1 MPGRVAPGA
10 VTPPRPEP
18 PSASWL
24 RFHDLLPESFE
35 PLGGD
40 VSPRTYA
47 RARRADGTVVIVAS
61 YPEHQRDV
69 FHRFLATTE
78 LFENAELRVPKIF
91 ASDEEELRMVLEDV
105 GAQTLYELSPRPWAE
120 RLPHYLHAADLARRI
135 GELPAAEVHD
145 LNPVLDGAA
154 LRRELDQT
162 RDRFWR
168 PQGLLSK
175 PLETRFEAFLD
186 TLCEH
191 IDQEPRCPNH
201 RDYMVRNLVPIPSE
215 GPNQLAILDHQDLRL
230 APASYDL
237 ASLLNDSHFP
247 PSEIEAA
254 ILARVLPKDADLLSY
269 RRCAVQRT
277 LKAIGT
283 FAAFAHRGFP
293 KHLPLIPPTLGRCL
307 EQMEQLPEGEGL
319 VGELR
324 GAVVGVD
331 TDR

>member
-1 MPGRVAPGA
+1 
-10 VTPPRPEP
+10 
-18 PSASWL
+18 
-24 RFHDLLPESFE
+24 LPESFE

-47 RARRADGTVVIVAS
+47 RARRSDGAPVIVAS
-61 YPEHQRDV
+61 YPEPQRDV

-78 LFENAELRVPKIF
+78 LFQSAQLRVPAIL
-91 ASDEEELRMVLEDV
+91 AADEGELRMVLEDV
-105 GAQTLYELSPRPWAE
+105 GSRTLYELPERTWEE
-120 RLPHYLHAADLARRI
+120 RLPPYLHAADLARRI
-135 GELPAAEVHD
+135 GELPEAQVRD
-145 LNPVLDGAA
+145 LNPILDGAA
-154 LRRELDQT
+154 LRRELHQT
-162 RDRFWR
+162 RDHFWR

-175 PLETRFEAFLD
+175 SLESRFEAFLD

-191 IDQEPRCPNH
+191 IDQEPRRPCH
-201 RDYMVRNLVPIPSE
+201 RDYMVRNLVPISVGTGESASE
-215 GPNQLAILDHQDLRL
+215 SSHELAILDHQDLRL

-247 PSEIEAA
+247 PPEVEAA
-254 ILARVLPKDADLLSY
+254 ILAHALPENTDLLSY

-283 FAAFAHRGFP
+283 FAAFAARGFP

-307 EQMEQLPEGEGL
+307 EQMEKLPEGAGV

-324 GAVVGVD
+324 GAVGNS
-331 TDR
+331 